1 MVAFVRR
8 GSYIIGAHMA
18 TTRVY
23 FEEGKHSVFAAA
35 IDWPGWCRRA
45 KTPDLALAALDDYR
59 DRYGVVLINRFA
71 PGRREVVGT
80 VPGDATTDFG
90 APSRAGPWDDVP
102 WTAQRRR
109 RQVGILT
116 RCWDYFDA
124 VVDNAPSELRRG
136 PRGGGRDRDDVARHV
151 QEAERVYGAK
161 VAVKV
166 PPRTPW
172 GEQRESLA
180 STLATPQVV
189 GAWPASYAVR
199 RMAWHVLDHAWEI
212 EDKTT

>member
-1 MVAFVRR
+1 
-8 GSYIIGAHMA
+8 MA

-23 FEEGKHSVFAAA
+23 LEEGKHWVFAAA

-45 KTPDLALAALDDYR
+45 KTPDLALAALDEYR
-59 DRYGVVLINRFA
+59 DRYRVVVSTGFTS
-71 PGRREVVGT
+71 GRLEVVGT

-90 APSRAGPWDDVP
+90 APSRVGPWDDVP
-102 WTAQRRR
+102 WTAQRRS
-109 RQVGILT
+109 RQVEIFT
-116 RCWDYFDA
+116 RCWGYFDSA
-124 VVDNAPSELRRG
+124 VKSAPSELTRG

-151 QEAERVYGAK
+151 QEAERIYCPKIGVRA
-161 VAVKV
+161 

-172 GEQRESLA
+172 GEQRDAIA
-180 STLATPQVV
+180 STLASSKVS

-212 EDKTT
+212 EDKST

>member
-1 MVAFVRR
+1 
-8 GSYIIGAHMA
+8 MA

-45 KTPDLALAALDDYR
+45 KTPDLALAALDEYR
-59 DRYGVVLINRFA
+59 IRYGVVVDDGFA
-71 PGRREVVGT
+71 PGRLEVVGN

-102 WTAQRRR
+102 WTTQRRQ

-151 QEAERVYGAK
+151 QEAERAYGAK

-172 GEQRESLA
+172 REQRDAVA
-180 STLATPQVV
+180 STLAAPKVS

-212 EDKTT
+212 EDQTT